1 MTAAVESNQTKPW
14 VKEQIPFN
22 FWYRK
27 RLQADFGTILTLV
40 DVTRDVIK
48 NDGSKDEMYQTF
60 IANLQEAQAR
70 LTQLLFEL
78 EETDMELALKIN
90 DTICSTLDWAKK
102 SEVSSLLPEIPST
115 KEVTTLVSEMLKE
128 KKLQF
133 EQFESTDEKKIEDL
147 IDIEL
152 QVGVRE
158 HAVKRNV
165 YLPRG
170 STLVDLT
177 NTFKSLKKRSQITYV
192 RQGLKVEDTT
202 VLLKGDSIIA
212 VLADVDGPFEGF
224 DDPEEK
230 IEPPV
235 VIAPLAPPPQEKK
248 KPTIPTDSG
257 FKDLLSGSPAPSK
270 QVPVAENLDSG
281 FQDLLSSAP
290 APSKQVPVAEN
301 LDFLNFGAKT
311 TSEKKDIAED
321 TAVQPDMEDKANNNP
336 FDPLIEVPKTGI
348 SANPFE
354 DYENEE
360 SEPLISFDRFSIGGS
375 AEPSKEI
382 KEVKDATEEDSLLG
396 DNNTTQHNVDLK
408 KEDSFPK
415 FAGFS

>member
-1 MTAAVESNQTKPW
+1 MTAAVEPNQTKPW

-177 NTFKSLKKRSQITYV
+177 NTFKSLKRRSQITYV

-235 VIAPLAPPPQEKK
+235 VIAPLVPPPQEKK
-248 KPTIPTDSG
+248 KPVIPEDSG
-257 FKDLLSGSPAPSK
+257 FK
-270 QVPVAENLDSG
+270 
-281 FQDLLSSAP
+281 DLLSSAP

-301 LDFLNFGAKT
+301 LDFLNFEAKT
-311 TSEKKDIAED
+311 TSEKKDIAD
-321 TAVQPDMEDKANNNP
+321 DDIAVQPNVEDKTNNNP
-336 FDPLIEVPKTGI
+336 FDPLIEVPKTGT

>member
-1 MTAAVESNQTKPW
+1 MAASVEPNQTKPW
-14 VKEQIPFN
+14 EIEQIPFN

-27 RLQADFGTILTLV
+27 SLQADFGTVLTLV
-40 DVTRDVIK
+40 DVTRDMIK
-48 NDGSKDEMYQTF
+48 IDGRKDEMYQTF
-60 IANLQEAQAR
+60 IANLQEAQVR

-78 EETDMELALKIN
+78 EENDMELALKIN
-90 DTICSTLDWAKK
+90 DAICSTLDWAKK

-115 KEVTTLVSEMLKE
+115 KEVTAFVSEMLE
-128 KKLQF
+128 KKKPTF
-133 EQFESTDEKKIEDL
+133 VSTDEKKIEDL

-177 NTFKSLKKRSQITYV
+177 NTFKSLKRRSQITYV

-224 DDPEEK
+224 DDAEEK
-230 IEPPV
+230 IVPPV
-235 VIAPLAPPPQEKK
+235 AIAPLAPPPQEKK
-248 KPTIPTDSG
+248 KHSIAHDSG
-257 FKDLLSGSPAPSK
+257 FKDLLSSEKKEPTIAP
-270 QVPVAENLDSG
+270 DSG
-281 FQDLLSSAP
+281 FKDLLNSAP
-290 APSKQVPVAEN
+290 APSEQVPAAKDI
-301 LDFLNFGAKT
+301 DFLNFEAKPE
-311 TSEKKDIAED
+311 SEKEVIVSLDD
-321 TAVQPDMEDKANNNP
+321 AVQPEEEEKRNNNP
-336 FDPLIEVPKTGI
+336 FDPLIEIPKTST

-354 DYENEE
+354 EFENEE
-360 SEPLISFDRFSIGGS
+360 SEPLIQFDRFSIGGS
-375 AEPSKEI
+375 AEPSKE
-382 KEVKDATEEDSLLG
+382 VKDATEEDSLLV
-396 DNNTTQHNVDLK
+396 DNTATQQNAALE